1 MSTKETDKTVSVI
14 VCTYNG
20 EQYLREQLDSI
31 LLQTYPIREL
41 IIQDDGSTDGA
52 DCKSIRSRTSS
63 GESLPE

>member
-41 IIQDDGSTDGA
+41 IIQDDGRDGA
-52 DCKSIRSRTSS
+52 DCERIRSRTSS

>member
-41 IIQDDGSTDGA
+41 IIQDDGS
-52 DCKSIRSRTSS
+52 
-63 GESLPE
+63 

>member
-41 IIQDDGSTDGA
+41 IIQDDGSTDGTVQIA
-52 DCKSIRSRTSS
+52 KEYEA
-63 GESLPE
+63 GYPQV